1 MAVGAAMRDVLH
13 WWARQIRALLP
24 RGLLPD
30 ASQSDALLVA
40 MAGTSDSPEV
50 HLSLRRRR
58 RETPLGSF
66 PMDEAGRRAATAAIR
81 QRAGRVILRPDPA
94 AVLERK
100 VTLPLAA
107 EHDVPRVLHY
117 EMDRLT
123 PFTAEQVFWSAII
136 ERRDRPAGRLEI
148 RLSLL
153 PKSLVQPVLAAIE
166 AIGLKVSAIETASH
180 DGAPRLIDLVPPS
193 SQRRSTLAI
202 AWGACGVL
210 TLIALATPFV
220 TQSLARRAVEVRI
233 ADLQPRVAQV
243 EALRRRLA
251 AGSAGNDVIA
261 TEHAGTGDALQV
273 LATVTELL
281 PDDTVLA
288 DLTLRQ
294 GKLSISGRSRAAPL
308 LIPAMAGDPTLH
320 NPSFAAPVTR
330 TPDGNADTFVIRA
343 ELSP

>member
-1 MAVGAAMRDVLH
+1 
-13 WWARQIRALLP
+13 LLP

-40 MAGTSDSPEV
+40 MAGMSDAPQIR
-50 HLSLRRRR
+50 LSLRRRR

-66 PMDEAGRRAATAAIR
+66 RLDEAGRRAAMAAIR
-81 QRAGRVILRPDPA
+81 QRSGRVILRPDPA

-100 VTLPLAA
+100 VMLPLAA
-107 EHDVPRVLHY
+107 EHDVTQVLRY

-123 PFTAEQVFWSAII
+123 PFAAEQVFWSAIV
-136 ERRDRPAGRLEI
+136 ERRDRAAGRLEI

-153 PKSLVQPVLAAIE
+153 PKSLVQPALATIA

-180 DGAPRLIDLVPPS
+180 SGAPRLIDLVPPS
-193 SQRRSTLAI
+193 SQRRRTLAF
-202 AWGACGVL
+202 AWAACGVL
-210 TLIALATPFV
+210 AVIALATPFV
-220 TQSLARRAVEVRI
+220 TQSLARRTVEARI
-233 ADLQPRVAQV
+233 ADLQPRIAQA

-261 TEHAGTGDALQV
+261 TEHAGIGDALQV

-288 DLTLRQ
+288 DLSLRQ
-294 GKLSISGRSRAAPL
+294 SKLSISGRSRAAPV
-308 LIPAMAGDPTLH
+308 LIPAMAGDPALH

-343 ELSP
+343 ELGP